1 MKSQLYCPSETRRAL
16 VRQDGTLNG
25 IDFLEVV
32 DQQSVPPRQQTL
44 LVHTFLDCT
53 ALTAANVRIEGGVR
67 VKGVGV
73 SWAFPASAVDAGQP
87 SVQEK
92 NLLQNLIDELD
103 DPTRVLIV
111 RTDRAGDFS
120 TYTLRLVDSGPGSA
134 DLPPE
139 GFDPQLSEVR
149 FSFKVEC
156 PSEFDCQTDD
166 RCAEPAAA
174 PPPIDYLAKD
184 YASFRRLMMDR
195 MAVTMPGWTERNTAD
210 LGIALVEVLAYAA
223 DHLSYYQ
230 DAVATEA
237 YLGTARRRVSVR
249 RHARLVDY
257 FMHDGSNARAWVT
270 FEVEPG
276 GGADGAILGAGTQ
289 LLTEASTPLT
299 TDVTGEDPARTA
311 EDAGALVFETLHNVT
326 LRAAHS
332 RIRLHT
338 WGDDRCCLPKGATRA
353 TLLRRNDGGLVD
365 LQRGDVLVLEEVRSP
380 DTRAEA
386 DADPLHRHAVRL
398 TSVVETVDPLY
409 TEPGDNEG
417 DPDQPL
423 RVLEVSWD
431 QQDALPFPLCLWEVA
446 DFDDPDLV
454 FPVSVARG
462 NVVLADHGRTVEAE
476 ELEDLP
482 AGGPYRPRLQLA
494 PLTRQAR
501 FTDAAGHS
509 VAVDPAQPA
518 ISALQWEM
526 GDVRPRITLVS
537 AETPGSTWE
546 PRPDLLASDRFA
558 TEFVVESEED
568 GTTFLRFGDGVS
580 GRLPVEGFFA
590 TYRVGNGRAGNVGA
604 EAITRLVD
612 APDGVLRVRNPLP
625 ASGGEDPEPLA
636 DVRKY
641 APTAFLR
648 QERAVTE
655 ADYAEVAQRHPEVQR
670 AAATRR
676 WTGSWYT
683 MFVSIDRR
691 GGCEV
696 DDAFREE
703 MRGFMEPFR
712 LAGHDLEIDSP
723 RFVPLD
729 VVLSV
734 CVKPGFFRS
743 DVKRALLEV
752 FGSGT
757 TADGQRAFFHPDNLT
772 FGQPV
777 YLSRLIAAAMAVPGV
792 SFVQPTTFRRWG
804 QPARGELAAGAITL
818 DRLEI
823 ARLDN
828 DPSLPE
834 NGKIDFKMEGGL

>member
-1 MKSQLYCPSETRRAL
+1 MKSQLFCPSDTRRAL

-25 IDFLEVV
+25 IDFLEVI
-32 DQQSVPPRQQTL
+32 DSSSVPPRQQTL
-44 LVHTFLDCT
+44 LVHCFLP
-53 ALTAANVRIEGGVR
+53 LTGLGAANVRIEGGVR
-67 VKGVGV
+67 VQGVGI
-73 SWAFPASAVDAGQP
+73 SWALPASGVLAGQP
-87 SVQEK
+87 NAGDSAALA
-92 NLLQNLIDELD
+92 NTLQGLD
-103 DPTRVLIV
+103 DAPENVLVV

-120 TYTLRLVDSGPGSA
+120 TYTLRLVDSGPGAA
-134 DLPPE
+134 DLPPD
-139 GFDPQLSEVR
+139 GFDPQLSQVA

-156 PSEFDCQTDD
+156 PSEFDCRTDD
-166 RCAEPAAA
+166 RCTEPAAT

-184 YASFRRLMMDR
+184 FASFRRLMLDR
-195 MAVTMPGWTERNTAD
+195 MAVTVPGWTERTPAD

-257 FMHDGSNARAWVT
+257 FMHDGANARAWVT

-276 GGADGAILGAGTQ
+276 SGADGATLLPGAQ
-289 LLTEASTPLT
+289 LLTEAATPLST
-299 TDVTGEDPARTA
+299 EVTGDDPALTA
-311 EDAGALVFETLHNVT
+311 EDAGALVFETLHPVT
-326 LRAAHS
+326 LRAANS
-332 RIRLHT
+332 RIRVHN
-338 WGDDRCCLPKGATRA
+338 WGDDRCCLPRGATRA
-353 TLLRRNDGGLVD
+353 TLVRASAGGLVD
-365 LQRGDVLVLEEVRSP
+365 LRVGDVLVFEEVRSP
-380 DTRAEA
+380 GTRAEA
-386 DADPLHRHAVRL
+386 DADPRHRHAVRL
-398 TSVVETVDPLY
+398 TGVVPAVDPLF
-409 TEPGDNEG
+409 TEDEDSN
-417 DPDQPL
+417 QLL
-423 RVLEVSWD
+423 RLLEVSWD
-431 QQDALPFPLCLWEVA
+431 PQDALPFTLCLWDVA
-446 DFDDPDLV
+446 DASDPDLLH
-454 FPVSVARG
+454 PVSVARG
-462 NVVLADHGRTVEAE
+462 NVVLADHGRTVAE
-476 ELEDLP
+476 ELDELVPD
-482 AGGPYRPRLQLA
+482 ARYRPRLKQA

-501 FTDAAGHS
+501 ATDAAGNS
-509 VAVDPAQPA
+509 VAVDPAKPA
-518 ISALQWEM
+518 ISAFEREM
-526 GDVRPRITLVS
+526 GDVRPAIFLTS
-537 AETPGSTWE
+537 PETPGAVWD

-568 GTTFLRFGDGVS
+568 GTTFLRFGDGLA
-580 GRLPVEGFFA
+580 GRLPVENLAA
-590 TYRVGNGRAGNVGA
+590 TYRVGSGRAGNVGA
-604 EAITRLVD
+604 GAITRLVD
-612 APDGVLRVRNPLP
+612 APQGVARVRNPLP

-655 ADYAEVAQRHPEVQR
+655 ADYAEMAQRHPEVQR

-683 MFVSIDRR
+683 VFVSIDRR
-691 GGCEV
+691 GGCAV
-696 DDAFREE
+696 DDAFRDE
-703 MRGFMEPFR
+703 MRAFLEPFR

-734 CVKPGFFRS
+734 CVKPGFFRA
-743 DVKRALLEV
+743 DVKRALLDV

-757 TADGQRAFFHPDNLT
+757 AAGGQPAFFHPDNLT

-777 YLSRLIAAAMAVPGV
+777 YLSRLVAAAMAVPGV
-792 SFVQPTTFRRWG
+792 SFVQPKTFRRWG
-804 QPARGELAAGAITL
+804 QPARGELADGAIRL

-834 NGKIDFKMEGGL
+834 NGKIDFQMEGGL